1 MIAPADSQM
10 IASVRIR
17 RGNKITQDNEAKLIN
32 STYTKMFSI
41 RQKALSA
48 DASETDIIQDQ
59 LESVRY
65 IKELSKLVVI

>member
-1 MIAPADSQM
+1 M

-17 RGNKITQDNEAKLIN
+17 RGNMITQDNEAKLIN